1 MSSTELF
8 KFAKIPLG
16 DFESCLAFVETLRF
30 VDFQACADMFLRQTY
45 STFVRLLKGDFQEK
59 FHHIV
64 QTFAMQNVQ
73 QHALLRY
80 GAECGY
86 DNLMRYLHE

>member
-45 STFVRLLKGDFQEK
+45 RTFVRLLKGEIFK
-59 FHHIV
+59 KNFITLCKLSRCRTSSNMHSC
-64 QTFAMQNVQ
+64 AMEQSVV
-73 QHALLRY
+73 
-80 GAECGY
+80 
-86 DNLMRYLHE
+86 MIT